1 MDELNSSVVEQE
13 VAAPAQEAEDITEQ
27 EDTEV
32 SEQPDGQE
40 EGQEQPESLTEN
52 KRWEIARH
60 RAEKNV
66 EDRIQHEVQVALAQ
80 RDAEFARRFAGVVNP
95 ITGQPIQ
102 NQSDYFAALDAKRK
116 LAIQQRIT
124 QSGRVEPNDIEALIN
139 MRVNDA
145 MAVKEAEMQ
154 ARMEHERKMAE
165 GQRQLNEQ
173 LEEISKLDPSIKSVE
188 DLMTMENFP
197 AFDALVRNGTDLVS
211 AYKAVNY
218 DKAKAATAKA
228 ATQAAINSARGK
240 SHLAPVGGGKADDSG
255 LTDSDM
261 EEWKHFGFSA
271 KEAREYYK
279 KLK

>member
-13 VAAPAQEAEDITEQ
+13 VAAPAQEAEDTTEQ

-52 KRWEIARH
+52 KRREIARH

-66 EDRIQHEVQVALAQ
+66 EDRIQHEVQAALAQ

-102 NQSDYFAALDAKRK
+102 NQNDYFAALDAKRK

-165 GQRQLNEQ
+165 GKRLLDEQISELN
-173 LEEISKLDPSIKSVE
+173 KLDPSIKSFE
-188 DLMTMENFP
+188 DLFTMKNFP
-197 AFDALVRNGTDLVS
+197 EFNALVQKGYDLVG
-211 AYKAVNY
+211 AYKTLNY
-218 DKAKAATAKA
+218 DEAKSSAAKA